1 MRILRPIACAALVA
15 SAAACSTAGG
25 DAPDPIV
32 NTPVG
37 SVDQLN
43 TTMGPLSYGNPD
55 NGEAVDE
62 AFGAASAGL
71 TLSQSD
77 SGTGLEFVTMTQGD
91 FTNLAPN
98 DDPSISSVTFDR
110 STNNLTFDISNGDLS
125 LQDTIGPIMLADP
138 GEFSNLTNDDLAIL
152 IAAFPGS
159 FPTGEGFNPA
169 SFADNPLGVDGEIER
184 IREIGTEDSAD
195 YLATLNEIAQER
207 YLDRDFYG
215 YGRGTIDLNG
225 DLIITPEEQL
235 FYSQMKITG
244 TNSGITTNY
253 VALGIWNNPPAVGAA
268 GDISYGVTIYG
279 SATPPGELP
288 DAGTAT
294 YNTTIG
300 GWLLRQNKVEELRGG
315 VTLAVDFSRR
325 NINAQ
330 VDSSIVVSGPSGEDI
345 FTDFARLSGDGEIS
359 NQNRFFGDLRGVD
372 DPTLV
377 GGFEGAFYGPAA
389 AEAGGTFTFSNS
401 DVAAAAGFVGPRGEI
416 TPPAP

>member
-1 MRILRPIACAALVA
+1 MRILRAIACVALVA
-15 SAAACSTAGG
+15 NAAACSTAGG
-25 DAPDPIV
+25 DAPPPIV

-37 SVDQLN
+37 NVDQLN
-43 TTMGPLSYGNPD
+43 TTVGPLSYGNPD

-77 SGTGLEFVTMTQGD
+77 SGTGLEFVSMTQGD

-98 DDPSISSVTFDR
+98 DDPSISSVTFDEA
-110 STNNLTFDISNGDLS
+110 TNSLTFDINNGDLS

-138 GEFSNLTNDDLAIL
+138 GDFANLLNDDLAIL

-159 FPTGEGFNPA
+159 FFADEGFDPS
-169 SFADNPLGVDGEIER
+169 SFAGNPQGIDAEIER
-184 IREIGTEDSAD
+184 IRDLGTESSAE
-195 YLATLNEIAQER
+195 YLTRLNEIAR
-207 YLDRDFYG
+207 NVFLNRDFYG
-215 YGRGTIDLNG
+215 YGRGTVDLNG

-235 FYSQMKITG
+235 FYAQMKITG

-253 VALGIWNNPPAVGAA
+253 VALGIWNNPPAAASA

-294 YNTTIG
+294 YDTTIG

-325 NINAQ
+325 NITAN
-330 VDSSIVVSGPSGEDI
+330 VDSSIVVTGPSGESI

-359 NQNRFFGDLRGVD
+359 NSNRFFGDLRGTD
-372 DPTLV
+372 DPSLV

-401 DVAAAAGFVGPRGEI
+401 DVAAAAGFVGPRGDI
-416 TPPAP
+416 TPATD